1 MATFEEAKRKAK
13 FGHRDWIAIPTAD
26 GEIYEPISVKAIKR
40 AMLAAGTKGKF
51 FVIGASTAV
60 LYGHSWRIGVNL
72 IRNARHLGIPA

>member
-1 MATFEEAKRKAK
+1 MTFEEAKRKARY
-13 FGHRDWIAIPTAD
+13 GHKDYIAIPTPD
-26 GEIYEPISVKAIKR
+26 GEVYERISVSGIKR

-51 FVIGASTAV
+51 FVIGASNAV